1 MRKTAQSTNPCD
13 ADMGTVTFAVCAG
26 ALLFFCL
33 CSFLS
38 RRYRNEQYTNNWANS
53 QMRAPLRQEEAL
65 RDTMIEMGH
74 QEWECPVCHFSNLPS
89 KVECV
94 MCGAPKG
101 ALGERQRST
110 LTWKQS
116 QQQDAVKDGAGAG
129 DVSGGMHDSG
139 LLAGDRA
146 VGSYSPPVLSTG
158 SGGSRYDVDEGN
170 QSSTSTDAPA
180 QPGSRPINREERQ
193 RSFVVRR
200 INRLSQRQKGARRR
214 KQWVRRIDGDGALRW
229 VRTASRR
236 RGSSAGDDEDS
247 LLGSVAADAA
257 AAVAGIHSGRAHSN
271 DESCSPTNVVRVN
284 DTFNDDA
291 MLSTSP
297 GFVSQFLEDGSV
309 HWNEASAIELGR
321 DGEGGAAAVDWEAV
335 AALSFSQKW
344 TWLLEQLALRQV
356 DWEEGHVKLTVR
368 RENLLADSI
377 AQFNVLPQ
385 PHLHRWLR
393 IAFEDEPAI
402 DAGGL
407 EREWFQLCVEGLFA
421 ADFGLF
427 SSTHATEAVSYVI
440 NPGSPASAT
449 ARPTPEDHLQW
460 FRFTGR
466 LMGKAIMEQQIIAAH
481 LALPLLKQI
490 LGVPITLSDLEFV
503 DAQLHRNLLWMRENT
518 GAEMLC
524 LCFSVTQEEG
534 GQIVE
539 HELIPGGADKEVTDE
554 NKDEYISEMLKYRM
568 LTSVSK
574 QLHSFLQ
581 GLFEVVP
588 RELLS
593 VFDYQELELLL
604 CGLPDINVQ
613 QWSHYTKYEGEF
625 EDQGG
630 GHPVCQWFWQVVTDF
645 SQEDRARLLQFATG
659 TSRVPAQGFRV
670 RFRLIF

>member
-1 MRKTAQSTNPCD
+1 MKEGVGTHAGRGDTAAS
-13 ADMGTVTFAVCAG
+13 A
-26 ALLFFCL
+26 
-33 CSFLS
+33 
-38 RRYRNEQYTNNWANS
+38 
-53 QMRAPLRQEEAL
+53 
-65 RDTMIEMGH
+65 
-74 QEWECPVCHFSNLPS
+74 
-89 KVECV
+89 
-94 MCGAPKG
+94 
-101 ALGERQRST
+101 
-110 LTWKQS
+110 
-116 QQQDAVKDGAGAG
+116 
-129 DVSGGMHDSG
+129 SGGTDGSG
-139 LLAGDRA
+139 SLSGDRA
-146 VGSYSPPVLSTG
+146 VGSYSPPAVSIGSVGGRHEDDEGQQSFTDTGAPAPTG
-158 SGGSRYDVDEGN
+158 SGPISRE
-170 QSSTSTDAPA
+170 Q
-180 QPGSRPINREERQ
+180 RQ
-193 RSFVVRR
+193 RSFVARR

-229 VRTASRR
+229 VRNVSRR

-257 AAVAGIHSGRAHSN
+257 AAVAGVDGGRASSN
-271 DESCSPTNVVRVN
+271 DESSTGSLVRLN
-284 DTFNDDA
+284 DTFNDAA

-297 GFVSQFLEDGSV
+297 GFVSEFLEDGSV
-309 HWNEASAIELGR
+309 HWSEASGMELGR

-356 DWEEGHVKLTVR
+356 DWEEGHVKLTLC

-377 AQFNVLPQ
+377 EQFNALPQ

-440 NPGSPASAT
+440 NPGSPASAA

-460 FRFTGR
+460 FRFAGR
-466 LMGKAIMEQQIIAAH
+466 LMGKAIMEQQIVAAH

-518 GAEMLC
+518 GADALC

-539 HELIPGGADKEVTDE
+539 HELVPGGADKEVTDE

-574 QLHSFLQ
+574 QLHCFLQ

-604 CGLPDINVQ
+604 CGLPDINVE
-613 QWSHYTKYEGEF
+613 QWAHYTKYEGEF
-625 EDQGG
+625 EDQGKD
-630 GHPVCQWFWQVVTDF
+630 HPVCQWFWQVVADF

-670 RFRLIF
+670 RFT